1 MFNLHHK
8 SDLLE
13 IQRFSCALSE
23 ANAKL
28 AAVSRSMAMIEF
40 DPTGVILD
48 ANENFCKA
56 VGYSLEEIR
65 GKHHRIFC
73 EGDYAKSEEY
83 QRFWRELERGE
94 PSSGTF
100 QRLNKKGQEVW
111 LEASYMPVIGADRQ
125 VHSVIKVATD
135 ITARVI
141 KEHENQAL
149 VNALGRAMA
158 VIEFSPDGRVISA
171 NDNFLQT
178 MHYSAGEVVGQH
190 HSLFCHRAESESA
203 SYKAFWA
210 SLNRGE
216 YHSHRFER
224 VDKFGRIVF
233 LEASYN
239 PIFDAK
245 GRLYKVVKFA
255 SDITQQVTTL
265 QSAAEAAHSTSVQND
280 ACAQKGSQVVQQTV
294 QIIEQIS
301 QDLNQAALSIDA
313 VSKQSD
319 IIGTIVQTI
328 RGIADQTNLLALNA
342 AIEAAR
348 AGEAGRGF
356 AVVADE
362 VRKLA
367 EKSGGSAS
375 EIARLASAIVSQ
387 TDQVRAAVGAGLQSI
402 EASAGLAGGVEDT
415 LEQARGKVEQASRGV
430 DEIVLSVR
438 EQQVASTEIAQ
449 NMERISSSAEEASEV
464 AGQMSQSAVQLRS
477 AAGGLSTAI
486 AGFRV

>member
-1 MFNLHHK
+1 MTMFNLHHK

-40 DPTGVILD
+40 DPAGVILD

-56 VGYSLEEIR
+56 MGYSLEEIR

-94 PSSGTF
+94 PNSGTF
-100 QRLNKKGQEVW
+100 QRLDRQGREVW

-135 ITARVI
+135 ITARII

-158 VIEFSPDGRVISA
+158 VIEFSPDGKVISA

-178 MHYSAGEVVGQH
+178 MHYSAGEVMGQH
-190 HSLFCHRAESESA
+190 HSLFCHRAESESSA
-203 SYKAFWA
+203 YKAFWA

-301 QDLNQAALSIDA
+301 QDLNEAALSIDA

-348 AGEAGRGF
+348 AGEHGRGF

-362 VRKLA
+362 VRSLA
-367 EKSGGSAS
+367 ARTSKATLEIVDVVRKNHDLSLSA
-375 EIARLASAIVSQ
+375 VSSMQ
-387 TDQVRAAVGAGLQSI
+387 SSLSRTGL
-402 EASAGLAGGVEDT
+402 GVELANEAGEVILEIQQGSRHVVDAISQFNET
-415 LEQARGKVEQASRGV
+415 L
-430 DEIVLSVR
+430 
-438 EQQVASTEIAQ
+438 
-449 NMERISSSAEEASEV
+449 
-464 AGQMSQSAVQLRS
+464 QLH
-477 AAGGLSTAI
+477 
-486 AGFRV
+486 